1 MKMAQTTK
9 QLQCLQKGGPFK
21 VVDVPRPQPEPDQVL
36 IRQHA
41 VALNGL
47 DWKQRD
53 IGVLVERWPHVL
65 GIESAGVV
73 EAVGSDVHDLNV
85 GDEVLAWAAGRA
97 HAQSWGGAFQE
108 RIIMPAYLTAK
119 KPKNLTLEQAASL
132 P

>member
-1 MKMAQTTK
+1 M
-9 QLQCLQKGGPFK
+9 QKGGPFK
-21 VVDVPRPQPEPDQVL
+21 IVDVPRPHPESDQVVV
-36 IRQHA
+36 RQRV

-47 DWKQRD
+47 DQKQRD

-65 GIESAGVV
+65 GIESAGDV
-73 EAVGSDVHDLNV
+73 EAVGTDVDNLQP

-97 HAQSWGGAFQE
+97 HAQNWGGAFQE
-108 RIIMPAYLTAK
+108 CITMPAYLTAK